1 MSWPSTLPA
10 PAPALSGR
18 SLLTLRRHSPADV
31 RAVLDLADAL
41 KATPAPWPH
50 LLAGRVVALVFER
63 PSTRT
68 RVSFESGVVRLGGS
82 ALALNA
88 RDLQLGRGETIE
100 DTARVLSRMVDA
112 IVLRTGPHAKLEELD
127 AHSGVP
133 VINGLTYE
141 HHPCQALADAM
152 TLRERFGALSGLRVA
167 WLGDGNNVC
176 VSLLVVAALT
186 GLDVTVAVAPG
197 YDPPA
202 DVLAWADAMARE
214 RGGGARIERDA
225 VVAVE
230 GARALYTDTWI
241 SMGDEED
248 ERRRLRDLAPYRVD
262 DALLR
267 AAAADAVAMH
277 CLPAHPGQEITDEVL
292 HGPRSAAWDQA
303 ENRMHAQ
310 AALLAHALGPA

>member
-1 MSWPSTLPA
+1 
-10 PAPALSGR
+10 
-18 SLLTLRRHSPADV
+18 
-31 RAVLDLADAL
+31 
-41 KATPAPWPH
+41 
-50 LLAGRVVALVFER
+50 
-63 PSTRT
+63 
-68 RVSFESGVVRLGGS
+68 
-82 ALALNA
+82 
-88 RDLQLGRGETIE
+88 
-100 DTARVLSRMVDA
+100 MVDA

-127 AHSGVP
+127 AHSDVP

-152 TLRERFGALSGLRVA
+152 TLRERFGSLAGLRVA

-248 ERRRLRDLAPYRVD
+248 EGRRLRDLAPYRVD

-267 AAAADAVAMH
+267 AAAPDAVAMH
-277 CLPAHPGQEITDEVL
+277 CLPAHPGQEITGEVL

-310 AALLAHALGPA
+310 AALLAQALGPA